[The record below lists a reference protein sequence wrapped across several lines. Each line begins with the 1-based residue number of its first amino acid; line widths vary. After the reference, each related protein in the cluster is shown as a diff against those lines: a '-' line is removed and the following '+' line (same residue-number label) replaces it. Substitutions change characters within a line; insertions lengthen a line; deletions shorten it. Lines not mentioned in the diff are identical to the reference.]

1 MKQLIQEIN
10 IDKIKESYISLDTLK
25 NRVKEYINSNSTLKC
40 DTTFEGAKWCLENE
54 NTKTYEYIDWTQL
67 YDLVKFKRM
76 TEEDILL
83 VKCWVGEDIIDGTI
97 KIKPKIDTI
106 IEIISITENFNE
118 QVIIHNKKGDVLLT
132 YLNQFE
138 GRTKHNKVEFIR
150 EFLCYLEENDSA
162 EDAHLAVLQKL
173 APFKFTRKDKKRKLP
188 NETDMLTFDYYLK
201 YFFDDEN
208 IEDDM
213 KLLFFPILIW
223 WKVTNIIPMRPS
235 EICVKLKRDCL
246 EQDGDKYYLHVE
258 RGKVDTGK
266 NKGRKAKIPLLKR
279 IPITKEIFDFL
290 SLYKEKTEWDNQT
303 KTFIS
308 YRTIKKIRQKYKD
321 YSDNLAHDKINEDY
335 FTVSIL
341 STLLDKFY
349 KDVIE
354 GVYEVEVIEGNYN
367 LEIIEDNHDYS
378 TDKNENKKT
387 DAYEIEVTEN
397 GYKIKK
403 VMESIYGSR
412 IIQKMDLGDT
422 RHIAF
427 TSLLLQGV
435 SPIEIAMLG
444 GHTSIGAQDHYQGHS
459 IFYADS
465 EIINF
470 VSERS
475 TIHPDMDRSLKD
487 ILCSKSKKPPRE
499 LKDCMPSEDGVG
511 YCTIDINS
519 EILDCRAD
527 CLRCKH
533 WWCEPTQENYLALE
547 EYLKTKVISPIE
559 EVIETQEKYLKQ
571 LLSQLK
577 TENVNGLLEL
587 DKDYEEKLGTIT
599 KKIHT
604 YTKINR
610 FNIKALSPNK
620 NMAEGL
626 QKMLGG
632 DVTKWLEQN
641 VK

>member
-1 MKQLIQEIN
+1 MKQLIDEIN
-10 IDKIKESYISLDTLK
+10 IDKINESYISLDTLK
-25 NRVKEYINSNSTLKC
+25 NSLKEYINSNTILKC
-40 DTTFEGAKWCLENE
+40 DTTFEGVQWCLEKE
-54 NTKTYEYIDWTQL
+54 NTKTYEYIYWTKL

-76 TEEDILL
+76 TETDILV
-83 VKCWVGEDIIDGTI
+83 VKCWAGEDIIDGAI

-106 IEIISITENFNE
+106 IELIATTENFNE
-118 QVIIHNKKGDVLLT
+118 QIIINNTKGDVLLT

-138 GRTKHNKVEFIR
+138 GRTKHNKVEYIR
-150 EFLCYLEENDSA
+150 EFLCYLEENDLA
-162 EDAHLAVLQKL
+162 EDVHLAILQKL
-173 APFKFTRKDKKRKLP
+173 SSFKFIRKDKKRKLP

-201 YFFDDEN
+201 YFFDDKD

-213 KLLFFPILIW
+213 KLLFYPILIW

-246 EQDGDKYYLHVE
+246 DEDGDKYYIHVE

-266 NKGRKAKIPLLKR
+266 NKGRKSKIPILKR
-279 IPITKEIFDFL
+279 IPITKEIFDL
-290 SLYKEKTEWDNQT
+290 LNLYKEKTEWDKQT

-308 YRTIKKIRQKYKD
+308 YRTIKKIREKYKD
-321 YSDNLAHDKINEDY
+321 YSDNLVFDKINEDY
-335 FTVSIL
+335 FTASSL

-354 GVYEVEVIEGNYN
+354 GIYQVEVIEGNYN
-367 LEIIEDNHDYS
+367 LNIIEDNHEYCS
-378 TDKNENKKT
+378 KNENKKA
-387 DAYEIEVTEN
+387 DIYEVEVIEN
-397 GYKIKK
+397 DYKIKK
-403 VMESIYGSR
+403 IVESIYGSR
-412 IIQKMDLGDT
+412 IVQKMDLGDT

-444 GHTSIGAQDHYQGHS
+444 GHTSIMSQEHYQGHS

-465 EIINF
+465 EIINL
-470 VSERS
+470 VSERN
-475 TIHPDMDRSLKD
+475 TVHPDMDRSLKE
-487 ILCSKSKKPPRE
+487 ILFSKPKNPPRE

-519 EILDCRAD
+519 EKIDCKAD
-527 CLRCKH
+527 CLRCKY
-533 WWCEPTQENYLALE
+533 WWCEPTNENYIILE
-547 EYLKTKVISPIE
+547 EYLKINIISPIE
-559 EVIETQEKYLKQ
+559 EVLETQEKYLKQ
-571 LLSQLK
+571 LLSQIK

-587 DKDYEEKLGTIT
+587 DKNYEEKLGTIT
-599 KKIHT
+599 KKIRT
-604 YTKINR
+604 YTNINR

-620 NMAEGL
+620 NIAEGL
-626 QKMLGG
+626 QKILGSE
-632 DVTKWLEQN
+632 VTKWLEQD